1 MPTYVPGSPSHWT
14 ADMTDTVTIYPA
26 GALDNYGKRA
36 VSASGTNYACRII
49 SDIVKV
55 TTDQN
60 RTTFEEGRL
69 IILGN
74 PTLTIGDTLNTG
86 SGQKG
91 IVTRVDKK
99 NYSANGTTAP
109 HHAVIFFGRA

>member
-1 MPTYVPGSPSHWT
+1 MTYIKGAPGHWT
-14 ADMTDTVTIYPA
+14 ADMTDSVTIYPA
-26 GALDNYGKRA
+26 TTLDNYGKRS
-36 VSASGTNYACRII
+36 VSATGTNYACRIV

-60 RTTFEEGRL
+60 RTTLEEGRL
-69 IILGN
+69 IILGD

-91 IVTRVDKK
+91 IITRVDKK
-99 NYSANGTTAP
+99 NYSANGVTTP
-109 HHAVIFFGRA
+109 HHAVVFFGRA